1 MARRFEFRLEK
12 LLGVRR
18 SREEAAQRD
27 LDGARK
33 AVFEQNQAILPL
45 LQEKEEGRQALRDL
59 QRKTINVLQVR
70 LQEGCLERLERN
82 LCHEVEKLQELGRVE
97 EEKGQALIEARKG
110 VRILDRFREKKVA
123 AWRLEV
129 EREELKILDEVN
141 GRVG

>member
-45 LQEKEEGRQALRDL
+45 LQEKEGGKQALRDL
-59 QRKTINVLQVR
+59 QRKTINILQVR
-70 LQEGCLERLERN
+70 FQEEYLERLERN
-82 LCHEVEKLQELGRVE
+82 LCREVEKLQELGRVE
-97 EEKGQALIEARKG
+97 GEKGRALIEACKG
-110 VRILDRFREKKVA
+110 VRILERFREKKVA
-123 AWRLEV
+123 AWRLEI
-129 EREELKILDEVN
+129 EREELKVLDEVN